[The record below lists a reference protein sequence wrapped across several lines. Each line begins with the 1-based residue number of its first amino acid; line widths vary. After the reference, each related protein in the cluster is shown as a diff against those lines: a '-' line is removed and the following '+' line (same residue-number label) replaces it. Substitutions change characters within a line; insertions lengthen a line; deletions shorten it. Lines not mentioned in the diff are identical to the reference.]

1 MTEAITESNFVKVLE
16 RNILREKNVYIISVR
31 TPK

>member
-16 RNILREKNVYIISVR
+16 RNILRGKKMSTLLV
-31 TPK
+31 